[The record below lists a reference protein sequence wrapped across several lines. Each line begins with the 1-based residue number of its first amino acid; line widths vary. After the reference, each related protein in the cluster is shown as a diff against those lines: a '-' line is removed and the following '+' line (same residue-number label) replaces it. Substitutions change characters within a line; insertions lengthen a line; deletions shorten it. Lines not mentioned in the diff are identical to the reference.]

1 MLIGNSKNFW
11 SKVIHTKDFWSGVIF
26 VAVGVAAL
34 FFARGHAMGTAM
46 RMGPAYFP
54 AMLGILMTLI
64 GIAVILRSVIRPG
77 PPVGRFASG
86 KLALVLGATA
96 FFGLLM
102 RRAGLPIAIIL
113 LVLLSAYAS
122 DRFRWPVA
130 LALALTLAVCSTV
143 VFVRLLGIPLPIIGT
158 WMEG

>member
-1 MLIGNSKNFW
+1 MRIGNPKNFW
-11 SKVIHTKDFWSGVIF
+11 SNVIHTKDFWSGVIF
-26 VAVGVAAL
+26 IAVGIAAV

-54 AMLGILMTLI
+54 TMLGILLTLI
-64 GIAVILRSVIRPG
+64 GIAIILRAVVRPG
-77 PPVGRFASG
+77 PPVGRFVSG
-86 KLALVLGATA
+86 KLALILGATA
-96 FFGLLM
+96 LFGLLL
-102 RRAGLPIAIIL
+102 RRAGLPIALIV
-113 LVLLSAYAS
+113 LVILSAYAS

-130 LALALTLAVCSTV
+130 LTLALALAISSTI